1 MVIFLKV
8 KEKLVMTD
16 KIFDFNNTRE
26 ALSQLSTDLL
36 QLESAIKI
44 KCSEIA
50 EKDTNNSEVLKKQEQ
65 IIANFTKVSEEALT
79 KIDNIT
85 DFINEVL

>member
-1 MVIFLKV
+1 
-8 KEKLVMTD
+8 MTD
-16 KIFDFNNTRE
+16 KFFDFNATRD

-44 KCSEIA
+44 KRSEIKERDDKA
-50 EKDTNNSEVLKKQEQ
+50 SMMLKKHEQ
-65 IIANFTKVSEEALT
+65 VIAELTKASENALA

-85 DFINEVL
+85 DFIDGVL